1 VKLEHLQTWLAGR
14 DIKVST
20 ARKEIEHARGLFSY
34 CVDHDLVKRNYAKKL
49 KVPKPA
55 EDDEGVP
62 TMPYT
67 IEEIRALLAACDRID
82 NHQRESAGRARLR
95 ARACLLLLLYSGL
108 RISDAMKL
116 RRSALIDKRLKLRTH
131 KTKVDVTVCLH
142 TDAVAALMALPIV
155 RRQLFLCI
163 DDNYFSGSTTTT
175 FSVPF
180 GEGEARRRCFLFSLS
195 VREYLRLWESWKPVF
210 GFPLFH
216 QPRRRSGGN
225 GGISPAVGVISKGL
239 VERVG
244 SLLLAFRAFH
254 RPVISTALLV
264 VSFWFWHRP
273 LHSFS
278 PRFSVSLFFKAC
290 SAL

>member
-1 VKLEHLQTWLAGR
+1 MSELKEQRPEHLQLCARLIASRIELPVLAAIPPSPFFAPEDPVTASERLTISCFVNAPGFCPVNALSNPTR
-14 DIKVST
+14 LRTAASPELRST
-20 ARKEIEHARGLFSY
+20 KPARKR
-34 CVDHDLVKRNYAKKL
+34 
-49 KVPKPA
+49 PA
-55 EDDEGVP
+55 
-62 TMPYT
+62 
-67 IEEIRALLAACDRID
+67 
-82 NHQRESAGRARLR
+82 S
-95 ARACLLLLLYSGL
+95 
-108 RISDAMKL
+108 
-116 RRSALIDKRLKLRTH
+116 
-131 KTKVDVTVCLH
+131 
-142 TDAVAALMALPIV
+142 V